1 MQCLYSLH
9 TLILIHWILTLS
21 DLFYVKGEEYGYMHT
36 CAHERGAQ
44 RLTLKVVPQVLWALF
59 LERWSLT
66 GTWSSL
72 IQLEW
77 PTTSESQRSSCL
89 CHTGVG
95 LQVWLTTPDFLC
107 GRWESNSSPHA
118 CVRALQQ
125 LSLPSP
131 GALCK
136 KSLATPFETKYI
148 NNIAYNIYS
157 KTNVS

>member
-1 MQCLYSLH
+1 MRCLYSLH
-9 TLILIHWILTLS
+9 MLILIHWFLTLL
-21 DLFYVKGEEYGYMHT
+21 DLFCVKGEEYGYMHT

-66 GTWSSL
+66 GTWSSS

-77 PTTSESQRSSCL
+77 PTTSESQWSSRL

-95 LQVWLTTPDFLC
+95 PQVWLTTPDFLC
-107 GRWESNSSPHA
+107 GHWESNSSPHA
-118 CVRALQQ
+118 CVRALQR

-136 KSLATPFETKYI
+136 KISGHALWNKIYY
-148 NNIAYNIYS
+148 NIAYNIYS
-157 KTNVS
+157 KTSVS